1 MVRYRMEI
9 AGSIILSLII
19 FFSSLWFTPILSR
32 NTVVG
37 IEYIFYTVDFQYIQ
51 RVSPGVVGLLFYGD
65 RTEVDGEYDSIY
77 VMDTDNGKFLV
88 WEGRLSAKAGKQLFA
103 GAVLGT
109 QDRCIRLNGFEPS
122 WETQEQDFPQLD
134 HEDDYPFEIL
144 NEAEGYLLRTS
155 LPVIDCTESVA
166 EIDLYAEPCF
176 NYISSG
182 ILLILFQYEML
193 FLISVTLLQR
203 RRRYHRGLTEVF
215 DQTRWQYGRERC
227 HTGEATYAKYVQT
240 CLDSRLFISLITGIF
255 HLVWFNSDLHWAI
268 ILCAYLCAV
277 GTACGLAV
285 RAKCQLYRQPPAG
298 LICCL
303 TSVDQAQVRR
313 YLLGVM
319 GIGRFEEMRSL
330 ACAFFLEGQP
340 VQAWRVLD
348 TAWHTMDYKT
358 PASKLKARL
367 LRCLLTSFWA
377 PEQLERQLPML
388 LRICR
393 ITPLTL
399 FFAVGQGKMSVKAVK
414 LCLQAFCTRR
424 WEDVLRLT
432 DQFAQ
437 KKRAATPSLW
447 IWVMRYQAAAACGQW
462 NTAQDALNA
471 LACFPHLTE
480 WLNAAWTAGPQP
492 IKRP

>member
-1 MVRYRMEI
+1 M
-9 AGSIILSLII
+9 
-19 FFSSLWFTPILSR
+19 
-32 NTVVG
+32 
-37 IEYIFYTVDFQYIQ
+37 
-51 RVSPGVVGLLFYGD
+51 
-65 RTEVDGEYDSIY
+65 DGEYDSIY

-122 WETQEQDFPQLD
+122 RETQEQDFPQLD

-215 DQTRWQYGRERC
+215 DQTRWQYGRGAPA
-227 HTGEATYAKYVQT
+227 TGEAAYAKYVQT
-240 CLDSRLFISLITGIF
+240 CLDSRLFISLITGLF

-277 GTACGLAV
+277 GAACGLAV
-285 RAKCQLYRQPPAG
+285 RAKCRAVPAAPCRAD
-298 LICCL
+298 LL
-303 TSVDQAQVRR
+303 PDQCGSGAGAQIFI
-313 YLLGVM
+313 GVM
-319 GIGRFEEMRSL
+319 GIGRFEEMLSL

-432 DQFAQ
+432 DQFAL
-437 KKRAATPSLW
+437 KKGRRLRPFGSGSCAIRPQRRADNGTPPKML
-447 IWVMRYQAAAACGQW
+447 
-462 NTAQDALNA
+462 
-471 LACFPHLTE
+471 
-480 WLNAAWTAGPQP
+480 
-492 IKRP
+492 